1 MARSLYRTA
10 RAINA
15 TRSMSLN
22 RRVMSVSKLRL
33 ITDAAVSLAFAL
45 SGELTARGTYLDPSL
60 AAPATALGS
69 TAQESHSTKRLLGM
83 RRCRHGDRRLRGA
96 PGERR
101 GFRVDDYS
109 RGTSLHAQR
118 LRSWHGCF

>member
-1 MARSLYRTA
+1 MQNRTDRKWIFADSRS
-10 RAINA
+10 
-15 TRSMSLN
+15 SQN
-22 RRVMSVSKLRL
+22 RRDMRVSKLRL
-33 ITDAAVSLAFAL
+33 ITNPAVSVAFAL
-45 SGELTARGTYLDPSL
+45 FGELTARGAYLDPSL

-69 TAQESHSTKRLLGM
+69 TAQESHSTKRLMGM